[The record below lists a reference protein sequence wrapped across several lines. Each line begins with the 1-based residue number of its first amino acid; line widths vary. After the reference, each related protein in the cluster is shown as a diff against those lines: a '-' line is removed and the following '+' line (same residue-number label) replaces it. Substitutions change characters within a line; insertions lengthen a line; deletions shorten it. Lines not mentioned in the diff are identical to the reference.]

1 MEFNNYYC
9 YWKLFLKKMILCT
22 FINQYCTP
30 IILFNSRG
38 FSYPYITFWKVK
50 GFTYNYNFT
59 SFPKIARLSGWK
71 THTLAWHQMKQKISH
86 MQQCATWRLLVQM
99 FWRNLRVK
107 ATFSDSS
114 VCDSVTVSAVCFFI
128 TVYLI
133 LCLFSSFS
141 SLLCPL
147 LNLFSGDDCVNWVN
161 ILLNIA
167 FWALISDCHIMTVV
181 K

>member
-1 MEFNNYYC
+1 MKSYSDLASDEAKDQSSAAMRC
-9 YWKLFLKKMILCT
+9 LKTAGADVLEKP
-22 FINQYCTP
+22 Q
-30 IILFNSRG
+30 
-38 FSYPYITFWKVK
+38 
-50 GFTYNYNFT
+50 
-59 SFPKIARLSGWK
+59 
-71 THTLAWHQMKQKISH
+71 
-86 MQQCATWRLLVQM
+86 
-99 FWRNLRVK
+99 RVK

-133 LCLFSSFS
+133 LYLFSSSS

-147 LNLFSGDDCVNWVN
+147 LSFFSGDDCVNWVN